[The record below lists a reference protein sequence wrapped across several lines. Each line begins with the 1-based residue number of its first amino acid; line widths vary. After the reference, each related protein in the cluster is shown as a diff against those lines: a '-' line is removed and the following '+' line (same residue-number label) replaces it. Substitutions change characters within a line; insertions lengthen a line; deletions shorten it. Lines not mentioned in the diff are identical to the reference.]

1 VRFRRLWTCAAV
13 ALLATSAAA
22 SEPRL
27 EADGLSVTPA
37 GDDAAGI
44 SAAWRHGELQLFTT
58 GRYGEDPGDGEG
70 GRPSRRYD
78 LELASELK
86 LRPWASLDA
95 RVTWTRARF
104 SDESPDG
111 RRVPGAPETVVSAG
125 LRAFDLGPVAA
136 GLRLSYVAPRALAE
150 DDSARSDPTLL
161 LAGRTDLH
169 LDETW
174 TLSFVASSVLHGS
187 HEELHDAYASRLSTT
202 PLISD
207 TGGLEELLVSSSVRI
222 AISATF

>member
-13 ALLATSAAA
+13 VLIATSAAA
-22 SEPRL
+22 SEPPL
-27 EADGLSVTPA
+27 EADGFRVTPA
-37 GDDAAGI
+37 GDDAAGLT
-44 SAAWRHGELQLFTT
+44 AVWQRGDVRLFSS
-58 GRYGEDPGDGEG
+58 GHYGEDPGDGRG

-78 LELASELK
+78 LELASELT

-111 RRVPGAPETVVSAG
+111 RYVPGAPETVVSAG
-125 LRAFDLGPVAA
+125 LRALDLGPVAA

-150 DDSARSDPTLL
+150 DDSARSAPTLL
-161 LAGRTDLH
+161 LAGRADLH

-174 TLSFVASSVLHGS
+174 TLSLIASNVLHTS
-187 HEELHDAYASRLSTT
+187 HEELHDAVASRLETT

-207 TGGLEELLVSSSVRI
+207 AGGVEQLLVSSSVRI
-222 AISATF
+222 AVSATF